1 MRSVGKGTCSWPN
14 GLSWISRTSVLRGD
28 LTPEKL
34 PLSSTP
40 AYSMHGLKHKQIRKS
55 RAKGFVLR
63 WAVQPKL
70 GLNSL
75 ASCLF
80 KY

>member
-1 MRSVGKGTCSWPN
+1 MRSVGKGSCCWSH
-14 GLSWISRTSVLRGD
+14 GLSWISRSSVLRGD

-34 PLSSTP
+34 PLSSAP
-40 AYSMHGLKHKQIRKS
+40 AYNMHGLKHKLIRKS

-63 WAVQPKL
+63 WAVPPKL